1 MDVVYENI
9 EEEDPNKNAKYW
21 LYQIADMLSNKT
33 VQLIVN
39 ELFFRGRKLN
49 ISLVFYHTTLFW
61 CFYFDVNSTHNFI
74 MKIPSK
80 RQLQQIAV
88 DDAPE
93 IDFKDFLNPYK

>member
-1 MDVVYENI
+1 
-9 EEEDPNKNAKYW
+9 
-21 LYQIADMLSNKT
+21 MLSNKT

-88 DDAPE
+88 NDAPE